1 MSDSSQKKPDL
12 DDNTNVLVNASA
24 VKRENSVLK
33 DGEEPISLWVMLGS
47 ALIVLVAGGALFSS
61 SLFNYSELTASGY
74 TREIQPSDG
83 SAGVLPKPAHEAYN
97 KIGGKLAKASCLAC
111 HGSNGEG
118 AGAVPP
124 LAASEWVTG
133 PSMRTAMIILNG
145 LEGPITVSGKSYNGN
160 MPSQGSGLGAKELA
174 GIMNYVRSSFGND
187 AAFVTKEMA
196 QTAIDESKK
205 RNGGQMSVAELN
217 ASYNVDIEGA
227 DFDPNTL
234 VDPKTLEPVDLDEAA
249 SH

>member
-12 DDNTNVLVNASA
+12 DDNTSVLLNASA
-24 VKRENSVLK
+24 VKREKSVQK
-33 DGEEPISLWVMLGS
+33 EGTEPISLWVMLGS
-47 ALIVLVAGGALFSS
+47 AFIVLIAGGALFKSNV
-61 SLFNYSELTASGY
+61 FNYSELTASGY
-74 TREIQPSDG
+74 TRENPPNDNTG
-83 SAGVLPKPAHEAYN
+83 PPPAVPAHKAYN

-124 LAASEWVTG
+124 LAGSEWVTG

-145 LEGPITVSGKSYNGN
+145 LEGPINVAGKAYSGN

-174 GIMNYVRSSFGND
+174 GIMNFVRSSFGNE
-187 AAFVTKEMA
+187 ASFITKEMA

-205 RNGGQMSVAELN
+205 RNGGQMSVTELD
-217 ASYNVDIEGA
+217 ASYNVDIEGE
-227 DFDPNTL
+227 DFDPNTM
-234 VDPKTLEPVDLDEAA
+234 VDPKTLEPTDIVAP
-249 SH
+249 H

>member
-1 MSDSSQKKPDL
+1 MSDSSQIKPDL

-24 VKRENSVLK
+24 VKREKAVDI
-33 DGEEPISLWVMLGS
+33 DGSEPVSIWVMLAS
-47 ALIVLVAGGALFSS
+47 VAIVLFAGGALFSGN
-61 SLFNYSELTASGY
+61 LFNYSNLTDDGY
-74 TREIQPSDG
+74 TRQLAPSNGDQG
-83 SAGVLPKPAHEAYN
+83 AVPKPAHEAYN
-97 KIGGKLAKASCLAC
+97 KVGGKLAKASCLAC

-124 LAASEWVTG
+124 LAGSEWVTG

-145 LEGPITVSGKSYNGN
+145 VEGPITVAGKSYNGN

-174 GIMNYVRSSFGND
+174 GIMNYVRNSFGNKSK
-187 AAFVTKEMA
+187 FITKEMA
-196 QTAIDESKK
+196 QKALDASKE

-217 ASYNVDIEGA
+217 SSYNVDIEGE

-234 VDPKTLEPVDLDEAA
+234 VDPKTLEPVDAA
-249 SH
+249 Q